1 MNIAPIKKFF
11 EYDGS
16 SGILLMIAA
25 LLALIV
31 NNSMLVGLYDEVLH
45 AHLKIKIGGVG
56 LDKSISHWINDG
68 LMTIFF
74 LTVGLEIKRE
84 LMIGSLQGVKAALL
98 PLIAA
103 LGGVIF
109 PALIYAAF
117 NHNHPDTAHGWGIP
131 MATDIAFAVGV
142 LSLLGRHVPK
152 ELKILLLSLAV
163 IDDLIAILVIA
174 VFYTSD
180 ISLPALGLGAMAFG
194 VLMLFNLN
202 NVKSLKPYILV
213 GTVLWLC
220 ILESGIHAT
229 IAGVL
234 LAFAVPLSID
244 KEDASPLKRL
254 EHSLYPWAAFVIM
267 PIFAFANAGFSLEG
281 IGWHTL
287 GGVLP
292 LGIILGLFFGKQLG
306 VFSFIWVFSKLGVIS
321 KPAKSSWKQIY
332 GLALLTGIGFTVSLF
347 IGSLA
352 FSDAD
357 YVAQVRLSVLLASA
371 ISAIFGYLVLRY
383 GQHYWGQQADRNLNP
398 IAHPEV
404 LSEENE
410 ASASSRAAE

>member
-174 VFYTSD
+174 IFYTSD

-244 KEDASPLKRL
+244 KEGASPLKRL
-254 EHSLYPWAAFVIM
+254 EHGLYPWAAFVIM

-287 GGVLP
+287 GGALP

>member
-244 KEDASPLKRL
+244 KEGASPLKRL